1 MDNLVTELYNQIKN
15 CEESYVEWE
24 KDYQEKFR
32 YKRFW
37 FFVFLIIQSVLIS
50 LCVPLAIEN
59 VFGTFW
65 TWIIIIGTVFFMLPT
80 YKAYKAFND
89 DFKKI
94 PTKFDTVCTTIA
106 ENIKKD
112 YDNNASKFIDLL
124 ISDLTQKKTTTLTA
138 YDNTVKAVT
147 LLPMLI
153 ATTAIGFILKGGFE
167 AKFNESGLNLILGI
181 FFLFLFFKAVSY
193 GIVSNIKNPILGK
206 SYRETCVLRVLQ
218 VAKYEVLKKT
228 KGQ

>member
-15 CEESYVEWE
+15 CEEGYVEWE
-24 KDYQEKFR
+24 KDYLKEFR
-32 YKRFW
+32 HKRFW
-37 FFVFLIIQSVLIS
+37 FFFFLITQSVLIS

-59 VFGTFW
+59 VFGTLG
-65 TWIIIIGTVFFMLPT
+65 TWIIIIITGVCILPT
-80 YKAYKAFND
+80 YLAYKAFNA
-89 DFKKI
+89 DFKKT

-106 ENIKKD
+106 GNIKRD
-112 YDNNASKFIDLL
+112 YDGNASKFIDLL
-124 ISDLTQKKTTTLTA
+124 ISDLAQKKTTTLTA
-138 YDNTVKAVT
+138 YENTVKAVT

-167 AKFNESGLNLILGI
+167 SKFSESGLNLILGI
-181 FFLFLFFKAVSY
+181 FFMFLLFKVVSY

-218 VAKYEVLKKT
+218 VAKYEVLKSE
-228 KGQ
+228 

>member
-15 CEESYVEWE
+15 CEEGYVEWE
-24 KDYQEKFR
+24 KDYLKEFR
-32 YKRFW
+32 NKRFW
-37 FFVFLIIQSVLIS
+37 FFFFLIIQSVLIS

-59 VFGTFW
+59 VFGTLW
-65 TWIIIIGTVFFMLPT
+65 TSIIIIITVVCIVPT
-80 YKAYKAFND
+80 YLTYKAFNA

-106 ENIKKD
+106 KNIKDD
-112 YDNNASKFIDLL
+112 YDANASKFIDLL

-138 YDNTVKAVT
+138 YENTVKAVT

-167 AKFNESGLNLILGI
+167 SKFSESGLNLILGI
-181 FFLFLFFKAVSY
+181 FSLFLFFKAVSY

-218 VAKYEVLKKT
+218 VAKYEVLKS
-228 KGQ
+228 

>member
-15 CEESYVEWE
+15 CEEGYVEWE
-24 KDYQEKFR
+24 KDYLKEFR
-32 YKRFW
+32 HKRFC
-37 FFVFLIIQSVLIS
+37 FFFFLITQSVLIS

-59 VFGTFW
+59 VFGTLG
-65 TWIIIIGTVFFMLPT
+65 TWIIIIITGVCILPT
-80 YKAYKAFND
+80 YLAYKAFNA
-89 DFKKI
+89 DFKKT

-106 ENIKKD
+106 RNIKRD
-112 YDNNASKFIDLL
+112 YDGNASKFIDLL

-138 YDNTVKAVT
+138 YENTVKAVT

-167 AKFNESGLNLILGI
+167 SKFSESGLNLILGI
-181 FFLFLFFKAVSY
+181 FFLFLLFKVVSY

-218 VAKYEVLKKT
+218 VAKYEVLKSE
-228 KGQ
+228 

>member
-1 MDNLVTELYNQIKN
+1 M
-15 CEESYVEWE
+15 
-24 KDYQEKFR
+24 
-32 YKRFW
+32 
-37 FFVFLIIQSVLIS
+37 
-50 LCVPLAIEN
+50 PLAIEN
-59 VFGTFW
+59 VFGTLG
-65 TWIIIIGTVFFMLPT
+65 TWIIIIITVVCIVPT
-80 YKAYKAFND
+80 YLAYKAFNA

-106 ENIKKD
+106 GNIKDD
-112 YDNNASKFIDLL
+112 YNDNASKFIDLL

-138 YDNTVKAVT
+138 YENTVKAVT

-167 AKFNESGLNLILGI
+167 SKFSESGLNLILGI
-181 FFLFLFFKAVSY
+181 FFLFLFFKVVSY

-218 VAKYEVLKKT
+218 VAKYEVLKET
-228 KGQ
+228 K